1 MIYCLADKVVSCHL
15 LSQEIV
21 NIVILWIVRGHL
33 VY

>member
-1 MIYCLADKVVSCHL
+1 MIYFSADKVVSCHL

-21 NIVILWIVRGHL
+21 KIVILWITRGHI